1 MRGHSNALDAAVQ
14 TSGTTVL
21 RANLLRDGKVVRP
34 LDIHSFTVTSDG
46 IAAQRTTIELEVT
59 VPEGDDLVP
68 VDMTS
73 FLAPNGDRIQVDMGA
88 RLEDETFQVSLNGVA
103 QGWAVSNTSTGV
115 LNGLKDDG
123 TGLVIGP

>member
-34 LDIHSFTVTSDG
+34 LDVHGFTINSDG
-46 IAAQRTTIELEVT
+46 IAAQRTTIELYVT

-73 FLAPNGDRIQVDMGA
+73 LLAPNGDRIQVEMGA
-88 RLEDETFQVSLNGVA
+88 RLVDETFQVQLNGVA
-103 QGWAVSNTSTGV
+103 AGWAVSNTGV
-115 LNGLKDDG
+115 LNGLRDDG

>member
-14 TSGTTVL
+14 TSGTTVI

-34 LDIHSFTVTSDG
+34 LDVHGFTVTSDG
-46 IAAQRTTIELEVT
+46 TAAQRTTIQLDVT

-88 RLEDETFQVSLNGVA
+88 RIQDETLLVQVNGVY
-103 QGWAVSNTSTGV
+103 QGWAVSNTSTGI

-123 TGLVIGP
+123 TGLVLGP

>member
-21 RANLLRDGKVVRP
+21 RANLLRDGKVIRP
-34 LDIHSFTVTSDG
+34 LGIHGFTVTSDG
-46 IAAQRTTIELEVT
+46 IAAQRTTIELDVS

-88 RLEDETFQVSLNGVA
+88 RLEDETFLVQVQGVA
-103 QGWAVSNTSTGV
+103 QGWAVSDTSTGV
-115 LNGLKDDG
+115 LNGLRDDG
-123 TGLVIGP
+123 SGLIIGP

>member
-14 TSGTTVL
+14 SSGTTVI

-34 LDIHSFTVTSDG
+34 LDVHGFTVTSDG
-46 IAAQRTTIELEVT
+46 TAAQRTTIQLDVT

-73 FLAPNGDRIQVDMGA
+73 FLSPNGDRIQVDMGA
-88 RLEDETFQVSLNGVA
+88 RIQDETFLVALNGVA
-103 QGWAVSNTSTGV
+103 QGWAVSDTSTGV

>member
-14 TSGTTVL
+14 TSGTTVI

-34 LDIHSFTVTSDG
+34 LDVHGFTVTSDG
-46 IAAQRTTIELEVT
+46 TAAQRTTIQLDVT

-73 FLAPNGDRIQVDMGA
+73 FLSPNGDRIQVDMGA
-88 RLEDETFQVSLNGVA
+88 RIQDETFLVALNGVA
-103 QGWAVSNTSTGV
+103 QGWAVSDTSTGV
-115 LNGLKDDG
+115 LNGLKDNG